1 MTVFGHSGV
10 GGGFLAGKQ
19 VFPVNYEVEV
29 SRRLLEAS
37 HSNDLSLALECIA
50 DPFIDV
56 NFVGDVCLKV
66 RKAEVVTQDELPNE
80 VRIVYEEFKTDV
92 TALFLAAHN
101 GNVALVRK
109 LLSTGADVNHKLFW
123 GFPTTSAVREGHLEI
138 LEMLVKAGASQQAC
152 EEALLEAGCHG
163 HARIVEVLMGS
174 DLIRSRIAINA
185 FFTACCRGY
194 VNVVDT
200 LLKLGVNVDATNR
213 VLLQSSKPSL
223 HTNVDCTALVAAVVS
238 RQVSVV
244 RVLLEAGAKTD
255 GPVQLGAWSWDAASG
270 EEFRVGA
277 GLADPYAITWCAVE
291 YFEASGS
298 ILQMLLQR
306 LVPSTS
312 HCGRTLL
319 HHAILCGNAGA
330 VSVLLKCGAYAEI
343 PVKTTRNIEFRPIH
357 MAARLG
363 FSSVL
368 KCLIDFG
375 CDLDARTDKGDTALM
390 ISSRFKREDCL
401 KVLTRAG
408 ADFGLVN
415 VAGESAS
422 SIAVSNQWKLGF
434 QGAILEVIQSGK
446 VPNTSDMS
454 VFSPLLFVARS
465 RDVLSLKALIGRGD
479 IDLDSQD
486 DQGFSAVMI
495 TAAEGHVDGFRLLV
509 YAGANVKLQNKSGET
524 AVTLCALNPNRD
536 RFEKVLLDFALEQGS
551 RIAAGFYALHCAAR
565 CGDLDA
571 VKLLTT
577 RGYDVNMSNGDGYT
591 PLMLAARE
599 GHGRICEF
607 LISCGARCDIKNTM
621 GETALSL
628 ARKMQ
633 KNEAERVILDE
644 LARKLVLTG
653 AQVKKHIKGG
663 KGSPHMKVLT
673 MVEAAGI
680 LRWGKSSRRNV
691 VCREAEVG
699 PSLRFQ
705 KIRQR
710 KGDAELPG
718 IFRVITTKNK
728 EVHFVCEGGSEIA
741 ELWVR
746 GIKLVT
752 REAIFCK

>member
-1 MTVFGHSGV
+1 MTVFGHSVV

-29 SRRLLEAS
+29 SRLLLEAS
-37 HSNDLSLALECIA
+37 HSNDLTLALECIA
-50 DPFIDV
+50 DPFVDV

-66 RKAEVVTQDELPNE
+66 RKAEVVTHDELPNE

-92 TALFLAAHN
+92 TALFLAVQN

-109 LLSTGADVNHKLFW
+109 LLSIGADVNQKLFR
-123 GFPTTSAVREGHLEI
+123 GFPTTAAVREGHQEI
-138 LEMLVKAGASQQAC
+138 LEMLIKAGASQQAC
-152 EEALLEAGCHG
+152 EEALLEASCHG
-163 HARIVEVLMGS
+163 HARFVEMLMES
-174 DLIRSRIAINA
+174 EMIRPRIAVHA
-185 FFTACCRGY
+185 FFTGCCRGFGD
-194 VNVVDT
+194 VVDT
-200 LLKLGVNVDATNR
+200 LLKCGVNVDTTNR
-213 VLLQSSKPSL
+213 VLLQSCKPSL
-223 HTNVDCTALVAAVVS
+223 HTNVDCSALVAAVVS

-244 RVLLEAGAKTD
+244 RLLLEAGAKTD
-255 GPVQLGAWSWDAASG
+255 GPVHLGAWSWDAASG

-306 LVPSTS
+306 LAPSTL
-312 HCGRTLL
+312 CGRSLL

-330 VSVLLKCGAYAEI
+330 VSVLLKCGAHVES
-343 PVKTTRNIEFRPIH
+343 PVKTSRNVEFRPIH

-363 FSSVL
+363 FSSVI

-375 CDLDARTDKGDTALM
+375 CDIDSRTDTGDTALM
-390 ISSRFKREDCL
+390 ISARFKREDCL
-401 KVLTRAG
+401 KVLTIAG

-415 VAGESAS
+415 AAGESAS
-422 SIAVSNQWKLGF
+422 SIAASSRWKLGF
-434 QGAILEVIQSGK
+434 QGAVLEVIQSEK
-446 VPNTSDMS
+446 IPKSSNMS
-454 VFSPLLFVARS
+454 VFLPLLFVAQS
-465 RDVLSLKALIGRGD
+465 RDLLSLKALIARGD

-509 YAGANVKLQNKSGET
+509 HGGANVKLQNKSGET
-524 AVTLCALNPNRD
+524 AVTLCALNQNRD
-536 RFEKVLLDFALEQGS
+536 RFEKVLLEFALEQGS
-551 RIAAGFYALHCAAR
+551 RNAAGFYALHCAAR

-571 VKLLTT
+571 VKQLTT
-577 RGYDVNMSNGDGYT
+577 RGYDVNMSNGDDYT

-599 GHGRICEF
+599 GHGRTCEF
-607 LISCGARCDIKNTM
+607 LISCGARCDIKNAL

-628 ARKMQ
+628 ARKTQ

-663 KGSPHMKVLT
+663 KGSPHMKVLK

-680 LRWGKSSRRNV
+680 LRWGKSSGRNV

-699 PSLRFQ
+699 PSLKFQ

-728 EVHFVCEGGSEIA
+728 EVHFVCEGDYETA

-752 REAIFCK
+752 REAIFSK

>member
-1 MTVFGHSGV
+1 MTVFGHSGG

-19 VFPVNYEVEV
+19 VFPVNYEAEV

-37 HSNDLSLALECIA
+37 HSNDLTLALECIA
-50 DPFIDV
+50 DPFVDV

-66 RKAEVVTQDELPNE
+66 RKAEVVTHDELPNE

-101 GNVALVRK
+101 GNVTLVRK
-109 LLSTGADVNHKLFW
+109 LLSTGADVNHKLFR
-123 GFPTTSAVREGHLEI
+123 GFPSTSAVREGHLEI

-152 EEALLEAGCHG
+152 EEALLEASCHG
-163 HARIVEVLMGS
+163 HARIAEVLMGS
-174 DLIRSRIAINA
+174 DLIRPRIAIHA

-244 RVLLEAGAKTD
+244 RLLLEAGAKSD

-298 ILQMLLQR
+298 ILQLLLQR

-312 HCGRTLL
+312 HSGRTLL

-330 VSVLLKCGAYAEI
+330 VSVLLKCGANAES
-343 PVKTTRNIEFRPIH
+343 PVKTTRKIEFRPIH

-363 FSSVL
+363 FSIVL

-375 CDLDARTDKGDTALM
+375 CDLDARTDTGDTALM
-390 ISSRFKREDCL
+390 ISARFKREDCL
-401 KVLTRAG
+401 KVLTRTG

-422 SIAVSNQWKLGF
+422 SIAASNRWKLGF

-446 VPNTSDMS
+446 VPKSSNMS

-465 RDVLSLKALIGRGD
+465 RDLLSLKALIGRGE
-479 IDLDSQD
+479 IDLDCQD
-486 DQGFSAVMI
+486 EQGFSAVMI
-495 TAAEGHVDGFRLLV
+495 TAAKGHVDGFRLLV
-509 YAGANVKLQNKSGET
+509 NAGANVKLHNKSGET
-524 AVTLCALNPNRD
+524 AVTLCALNQNRD

-551 RIAAGFYALHCAAR
+551 RNAVGFYALHCAAR

-599 GHGRICEF
+599 GHDRTCEF
-607 LISCGARCDIKNTM
+607 LISCGAHCDIKNAM

-628 ARKMQ
+628 ARKMH
-633 KNEAERVILDE
+633 KNEAELVILDE

-718 IFRVITTKNK
+718 IFRVITAKNK
-728 EVHFVCEGGSEIA
+728 EVHFVCEGGSEMA
-741 ELWVR
+741 ALWVR

-752 REAIFCK
+752 REAIFR

>member
-1 MTVFGHSGV
+1 MFGHSGAGV
-10 GGGFLAGKQ
+10 GFLAGKQ
-19 VFPVNYEVEV
+19 VFPVNYEAEV

-37 HSNDLSLALECIA
+37 HSNDLTLALECIA
-50 DPFIDV
+50 DPFVDV

-66 RKAEVVTQDELPNE
+66 RKAEVVTHDELPNE
-80 VRIVYEEFKTDV
+80 VRIIYEEFKTDV

-109 LLSTGADVNHKLFW
+109 LLSTGADVNHKLFR

-138 LEMLVKAGASQQAC
+138 LEMLVKAGSSQQAC
-152 EEALLEAGCHG
+152 EEALLEASCHG

-174 DLIRSRIAINA
+174 DLIRPRIAIHA

-200 LLKLGVNVDATNR
+200 LLKLGVTVDATNR

-223 HTNVDCTALVAAVVS
+223 HTNVDCTALVAAIVS

-244 RVLLEAGAKTD
+244 RLLLEAGAKTD

-291 YFEASGS
+291 YFEATGT

-306 LVPSTS
+306 FDSCTS
-312 HCGRTLL
+312 HSGRTLL

-330 VSVLLKCGAYAEI
+330 VLVLLKCGAYVES

-357 MAARLG
+357 MAARHG

-375 CDLDARTDKGDTALM
+375 CDLDARTDTGDTALM
-390 ISSRFKREDCL
+390 ISARFKSEDCL

-415 VAGESAS
+415 VAGESAI
-422 SIAVSNQWKLGF
+422 SIAASNRWKLSF
-434 QGAILEVIQSGK
+434 QGAVLEVIQSGK
-446 VPNTSDMS
+446 VPKSSNTS
-454 VFSPLLFVARS
+454 VFSPLLFVAQS
-465 RDVLSLKALIGRGD
+465 RDLLSLKALVGRGE

-495 TAAEGHVDGFRLLV
+495 TAAEGHVEGFRLLV

-524 AVTLCALNPNRD
+524 AVTLCVLNPNRD

-551 RIAAGFYALHCAAR
+551 RNAAGFYALHCAAR

-599 GHGRICEF
+599 GHGRTCEF
-607 LISCGARCDIKNTM
+607 LISCGARCDMKNAM

-633 KNEAERVILDE
+633 KNEVERVILDE

-653 AQVKKHIKGG
+653 AQVKKHTKGG
-663 KGSPHMKVLT
+663 KGSPHMKVLA

-691 VCREAEVG
+691 VCQEAEVG

-718 IFRVITTKNK
+718 IFRVITAKNK
-728 EVHFVCEGGSEIA
+728 EVHFVCEGGSEMA
-741 ELWVR
+741 ALWVR

-752 REAIFCK
+752 REAIFR